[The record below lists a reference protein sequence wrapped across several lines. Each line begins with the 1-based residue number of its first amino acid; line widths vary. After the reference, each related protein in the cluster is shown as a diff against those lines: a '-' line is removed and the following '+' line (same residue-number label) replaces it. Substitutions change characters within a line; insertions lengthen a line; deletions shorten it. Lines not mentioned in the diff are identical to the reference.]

1 MRRGSGM
8 GGEGLGQ
15 HPLFGGFGQ
24 EPVEKAVRQTGL
36 GCALDVSPVVPVHGL
51 VEGPTVGPADRPQ
64 EPVSPVAQADRV
76 DGAGSCRSRQYL
88 LRLLLVGDR
97 RVARAAPGSAMA
109 DIMNTVVWPKS
120 YTAAIHGASRPAT
133 PGLQV
138 RSPPTGDGPPPSAA
152 DTT

>member
-36 GCALDVSPVVPVHGL
+36 GCALGVSPVVPVHLL
-51 VEGPTVGPADRPQ
+51 VEGPTVGPADRPH
-64 EPVSPVAQADRV
+64 EPVSPVAQADQA
-76 DGAGSCRSRQYL
+76 DGAGNCRARQYL
-88 LRLLLVGDR
+88 LRLLVGDR

-109 DIMNTVVWPKS
+109 GIMNTVVWP
-120 YTAAIHGASRPAT
+120 SRT
-133 PGLQV
+133 Q
-138 RSPPTGDGPPPSAA
+138 
-152 DTT
+152 